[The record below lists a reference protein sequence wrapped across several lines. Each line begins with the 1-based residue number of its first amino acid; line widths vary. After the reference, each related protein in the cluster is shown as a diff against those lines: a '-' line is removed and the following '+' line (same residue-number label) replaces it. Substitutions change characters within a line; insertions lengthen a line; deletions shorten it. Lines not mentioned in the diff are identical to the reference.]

1 MHFFDTSTTTDQMEN
16 PTLYRVKNII
26 QAHLHDD
33 QFSVESL
40 SRKAAIS
47 KPQLYRKLMADCGQS
62 ANHLI
67 RDMRV
72 EKAKILLRDKDMS
85 IAEVAFST
93 GFSDPDYFGKVFKK
107 VVGMRPS
114 EYKVLHANANE

>member
-1 MHFFDTSTTTDQMEN
+1 ME
-16 PTLYRVKNII
+16 PSILFHVKNII
-26 QAHLHDD
+26 QAHLADD
-33 QFSVESL
+33 QFSVEAL

-72 EKAKILLRDKDMS
+72 EKAKTLLKDKDIT
-85 IAEVAFST
+85 IAEVAFAT

-107 VVGMRPS
+107 VVGMRPTEFKNIS
-114 EYKVLHANANE
+114 KMGINNFNPTEMFI